1 MFQAI
6 VNSKIVRITVTLKY
20 VFISTYNIYI
30 CGDIC
35 ICVCVYIYIYIY
47 IERERE
53 RELYMCAYN
62 SLVKI

>member
-30 CGDIC
+30 LGIYVYV
-35 ICVCVYIYIYIY
+35 CVCVYIYI
-47 IERERE
+47 ERE